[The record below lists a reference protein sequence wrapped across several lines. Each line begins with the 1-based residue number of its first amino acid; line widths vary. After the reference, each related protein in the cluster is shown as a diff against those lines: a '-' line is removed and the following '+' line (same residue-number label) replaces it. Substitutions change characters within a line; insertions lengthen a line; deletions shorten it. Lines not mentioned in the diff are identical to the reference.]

1 MLNLIHYRSFSHASS
16 PTKKPVESVDL
27 ICDLHVFCSSYLGV
41 VYVCFAKEKKKVIP
55 QIMKPWPSKHCFHH
69 LDISLILHSS
79 FYWGVYNS
87 KGLIR
92 EEKGN
97 LKIESGDIDLIQS
110 LTKFYVVFAFTAINR
125 FLVRKARLLSFSW
138 FLQLR
143 PL

>member
-1 MLNLIHYRSFSHASS
+1 M
-16 PTKKPVESVDL
+16 
-27 ICDLHVFCSSYLGV
+27 
-41 VYVCFAKEKKKVIP
+41 YVLLRKKKTIP

-92 EEKGN
+92 EEKEN

-110 LTKFYVVFAFTAINR
+110 LTKFYVVFADSQESTGPS
-125 FLVRKARLLSFSW
+125 KKS
-138 FLQLR
+138 
-143 PL
+143 